1 MDNSNKKIG
10 LYPLVGDLL
19 HPGHILA
26 IQEAKNN
33 CDYLIVALNCNPDN
47 KNPIQSVYERYI
59 QLLAIKYIDQ
69 IIPYQ
74 GKQDLELLTSSL
86 NYDIRFLGEDYKD
99 KTWDGKEIEL
109 KLNKEIY
116 FLKRQHY
123 LSSSELKER
132 ILNQQSQA

>member
-1 MDNSNKKIG
+1 MKKIG

-26 IQEAKNN
+26 IQEAKEN
-33 CDYLIVALNCNPDN
+33 CDFLIVALNCNPDN
-47 KNPIQSVYERYI
+47 KNPIQSIYERYV
-59 QLLAIKYIDQ
+59 QLSAIKYIDQ

-74 GKQDLELLTSSL
+74 GKKDLELLVSSL

-99 KTWDGKEIEL
+99 KIWDGKEIEL

-116 FLKRQHY
+116 FLKRQHI
-123 LSSSELKER
+123 LSSTELKER
-132 ILNQQSQA
+132 ILK

>member
-1 MDNSNKKIG
+1 MKIG

-26 IQEAKNN
+26 MQEAKNN
-33 CDYLIVALNCNPDN
+33 CDYLIVALNCTPDG
-47 KNPIQSVYERYI
+47 KCPIQSIYERYI
-59 QLLAIKYIDQ
+59 QLSAIKYIDQ

-74 GKQDLELLTSSL
+74 GKEDLELLASSL
-86 NYDIRFLGEDYKD
+86 NYDIRFLGEDYRN

-116 FLKRQHY
+116 FLKRQHD
-123 LSSSELKER
+123 LSSTELKNR
-132 ILNQQSQA
+132 IK

>member
-1 MDNSNKKIG
+1 MKKIG

-26 IQEAKNN
+26 IQEAKAN

-47 KNPIQSVYERYI
+47 KNPIQSIYERYV
-59 QLLAIKYIDQ
+59 QLSAIKYIDQ

-74 GKQDLELLTSSL
+74 GKKDLELLVSSL

-99 KTWDGKEIEL
+99 KNWDGKEFEL

-116 FLKRQHY
+116 FLKRQHI
-123 LSSSELKER
+123 LSSSELKSR
-132 ILNQQSQA
+132 IKQQES